1 MVVIIIETYI
11 VFVDCSFEVK
21 QEDINANERAY
32 YNTQKYEYEYNN
44 EGIAGTGRHGM

>member
-32 YNTQKYEYEYNN
+32 YNTQKYEYNN
-44 EGIAGTGRHGM
+44 EGIAGIGRHGM

>member
-11 VFVDCSFEVK
+11 VFVDCSEVK

-44 EGIAGTGRHGM
+44 EGIAGIGRH